1 MEEDNDMFELREIYH
16 PTFILMIVGFFIS
29 FMSLCVGISII
40 DMMLKQ
46 LDIIENN
53 GTPIFD
59 VMKNNGVTLS
69 FEIYLF
75 SIVNCL
81 VSTDYWIINKERELC
96 IYKAFGWSNKDLIK
110 LIMKEI
116 LFIPLICLLL
126 SVFAVV
132 TVKKSRY
139 LSIEINIFFVVSV
152 IILLIITLFISLI
165 IPVYRILKLSPSDVV
180 K

>member
-1 MEEDNDMFELREIYH
+1 
-16 PTFILMIVGFFIS
+16 
-29 FMSLCVGISII
+29 
-40 DMMLKQ
+40 
-46 LDIIENN
+46 
-53 GTPIFD
+53 
-59 VMKNNGVTLS
+59 
-69 FEIYLF
+69 
-75 SIVNCL
+75 
-81 VSTDYWIINKERELC
+81 
-96 IYKAFGWSNKDLIK
+96 
-110 LIMKEI
+110 MKEI

-165 IPVYRILKLSPSDVV
+165 IPVYRILKLSPSEVV